1 MYCQCSAWMVTYG
14 WGCVV
19 NCLLL
24 LQVPMF
30 LNLVMLV
37 CEACHILRTPHF
49 NAAASVGVVIVGAT

>member
-1 MYCQCSAWMVTYG
+1 MVTYG

-49 NAAASVGVVIVGAT
+49 NAAASVGAVIVGAT